1 MTANAQLPA
10 RIQAKLAS
18 INDKATLRVIGDNR
32 LARRHARKQGWSF
45 DSRRQTIFL
54 ACIERRQDIFKARC
68 AAHIANR

>member
-1 MTANAQLPA
+1 MTATTQLPA

-32 LARRHARKQGWSF
+32 LNRKHARKQDWSF

-54 ACIERRQDIFKARC
+54 ACIERRQDIFRARC